1 MSFAFFSNG
10 YHLATSHSSAAVRF
24 WDLRKQKTIAT
35 LNQEKG
41 LNSVTS
47 LAYDDSGKYLA
58 YGGKGGVE
66 ITTVK
71 EWKTTAS
78 FAGKGVVVSG
88 IVWGESLVM
97 TCNEKGR
104 EVEFHGTA

>member
-1 MSFAFFSNG
+1 M
-10 YHLATSHSSAAVRF
+10 ATSHSSAAVRF
-24 WDLRKQKTIAT
+24 WDLRKQKTIAS

-41 LNSVTS
+41 LNTVTS
-47 LAYDDSGKYLA
+47 LAFDDSGKYLA

-78 FAGKGVVVSG
+78 FAGKSVVVSG
-88 IVWGESLVM
+88 IVWGESMVM
-97 TCNEKGR
+97 KCNDKGR
-104 EVEFHGTA
+104 EVEFYGKA